1 MAPYAEPK
9 PMEWYYSPPLKLGV
23 ETDSGAACEQTLEV
37 TVPLAVERK
46 LRLDLRMSEN
56 ELEPIFSGA
65 AWAGTVFWRAAI
77 QLCEQQL
84 LRSPHCWRGKH
95 VIELGCGIGVP
106 GMIAA
111 LLGARVVLTEQPT
124 LVDLLE
130 RNIAANFAAD
140 DGLLPPSAA
149 VLSWEHQSEAA
160 KVLPPGRAAFD
171 VILCA
176 DCVFEPLY
184 GTSWKPLSATID
196 ALSDA
201 RTVVLLAVER
211 RPSAAAPDGVGL
223 FLDALAGY
231 GFDAALVGGDHP
243 VRLYRIQR
251 RA

>member
-1 MAPYAEPK
+1 
-9 PMEWYYSPPLKLGV
+9 
-23 ETDSGAACEQTLEV
+23 
-37 TVPLAVERK
+37 
-46 LRLDLRMSEN
+46 
-56 ELEPIFSGA
+56 
-65 AWAGTVFWRAAI
+65 
-77 QLCEQQL
+77 
-84 LRSPHCWRGKH
+84 
-95 VIELGCGIGVP
+95 
-106 GMIAA
+106 MIAA
-111 LLGARVVLTEQPT
+111 LLYSLALHTPRVAPRVTRRAALLGAATT
-124 LVDLLE
+124 LALP
-130 RNIAANFAAD
+130 RANFAAD